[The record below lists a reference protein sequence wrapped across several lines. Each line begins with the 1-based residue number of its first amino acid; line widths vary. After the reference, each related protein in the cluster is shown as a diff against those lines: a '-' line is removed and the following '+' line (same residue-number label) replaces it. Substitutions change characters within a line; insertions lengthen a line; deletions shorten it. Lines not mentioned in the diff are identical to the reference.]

1 MTPLA
6 IAFVPLTD
14 SAILV
19 AAKERG
25 FAENHGLDLTLIRDL
40 SWATVRDRLV
50 SGQVQAAHMLAPLAL
65 AVTLGLSQRRAAIAA
80 PFKLGLNGNA
90 LTLSPALTRLL
101 DPDAARRIANP
112 GEAARAFARGLA
124 AVGRPPV
131 LGVVHRFSSHALML
145 RYWLDYAGVDPDR
158 DVELRVLPPSQ
169 MVEALG
175 AGEIDG
181 FGAGEPWSSVAV
193 AAGCGEIATIGA
205 NIWQRGVEKVLALR
219 EDWAEA
225 NPDTLDRL
233 LLALDEA
240 GAWCENPANRG
251 ELAEL
256 LAREAYVGQPAKI
269 IERALGGRLLA
280 GPDGTVVEAPD
291 FLMLHRESA
300 NFPWRS
306 QALWIYSQMVRWN
319 YLEASAAAEAAASRV
334 FRSDL
339 YRRALAG
346 GQTPLPG
353 ASMKVEGSLDEPL
366 SVGSDRGTLTLGPDR
381 FFDGRVFDPM
391 RIADYLASFPER

>member
-25 FAENHGLDLTLIRDL
+25 FAEKQGLDLTLVRDL

-50 SGQVQAAHMLAPLAL
+50 SGQVQGAHMLAPLAL
-65 AVTLGLSQRRAAIAA
+65 AVTLGLSQRPAAIAA

-90 LTLSPALTRLL
+90 LTLSRALSGLL
-101 DPDAARRIANP
+101 DPDVAARVADP
-112 GEAARAFARGLA
+112 GEAARAFARGIAQLT
-124 AVGRPPV
+124 RPPV
-131 LGVVHRFSSHALML
+131 LGVVHRFSSQALML
-145 RYWLDYAGVDPDR
+145 RYWLDFAGVDPDR
-158 DVELRVLPPSQ
+158 EVELRVLPPSQ
-169 MVEALG
+169 MVDALG

-181 FGAGEPWSSVAV
+181 FSAGEPWSSVAV
-193 AAGCGEIATIGA
+193 EAGCGEVATIGA
-205 NIWQRGVEKVLALR
+205 NIWKRGVEKVLGLR
-219 EDWAEA
+219 EDWADA
-225 NPDTLDRL
+225 NPETLDRL

-240 GAWCENPANRG
+240 GSWCEEPANRG
-251 ELAEL
+251 ALATL
-256 LAREAYVGQPAKI
+256 LARKKYVGQPAEI
-269 IERALGGRLLA
+269 LERALGGALRA
-280 GPDGTVVEAPD
+280 APDGIMVEVPD

-319 YLEASAAAEAAASRV
+319 YLEASPAAEAAASRV

-346 GQTPLPG
+346 GRTPLPG

-366 SVGSDRGTLTLGPDR
+366 PVGSDRGTLTLGPDR

-391 RIADYLASFPER
+391 RIAEYLASFPAR